1 MNAYYLL
8 VWMEDSGCWWTADE
22 CEERS
27 RRGAVAMLRGRNPR
41 QCRPGRPWAVVGL
54 DEWARPWGG
63 SRWWKHTACWRR
75 LRQRSRS
82 LVAGTLPDVPA

>member
-27 RRGAVAMLRGRNPR
+27 WRGAVAMLRGRNPR
-41 QCRPGRPWAVVGL
+41 QCRPGRPWAVVDL
-54 DEWARPWGG
+54 DELGEALKRKPVVEAYGVL
-63 SRWWKHTACWRR
+63 KA
-75 LRQRSRS
+75 L
-82 LVAGTLPDVPA
+82 AAA

>member
-8 VWMEDSGCWWTADE
+8 VWMEDSGYWRTADE

-27 RRGAVAMLRGRNPR
+27 RRGAVAMLRGRNPK

-54 DEWARPWGG
+54 DDLDEALNRKPVVEAYG
-63 SRWWKHTACWRR
+63 A
-75 LRQRSRS
+75 LE
-82 LVAGTLPDVPA
+82 TLAAA

>member
-22 CEERS
+22 REERS

-41 QCRPGRPWAVVGL
+41 QCRPGRPWAIVGQDELGDALNRKPVVEAYGVL
-54 DEWARPWGG
+54 E
-63 SRWWKHTACWRR
+63 
-75 LRQRSRS
+75 
-82 LVAGTLPDVPA
+82 TLAAA